1 MPKIKRLR
9 IFAGPNGSGKST
21 LFESFQR
28 NFNPRIF
35 INSDIIEKE
44 IFEKGFLDLQQY
56 GLSLTQNDLML
67 FLQSTNA
74 KTLLQKSE
82 EKGHKIDIEIKE
94 NIIVDKSRDTHS
106 YEAALITSFIRENLL
121 KENISFSFETV
132 MSHTSKIN
140 EIMEAKKLGYKVYL
154 YFICLDEPRLNVS
167 RVKNRVLKG
176 GHDVDTEKILTRY
189 SNTLKNLYSALK
201 LVDRAYL
208 FDNSDEMIMI
218 AEKDG
223 ETLRINIDEH
233 NFPNWFIEYVLQKI

>member
-1 MPKIKRLR
+1 
-9 IFAGPNGSGKST
+9 
-21 LFESFQR
+21 
-28 NFNPRIF
+28 
-35 INSDIIEKE
+35 
-44 IFEKGFLDLQQY
+44 
-56 GLSLTQNDLML
+56 
-67 FLQSTNA
+67 
-74 KTLLQKSE
+74 
-82 EKGHKIDIEIKE
+82 
-94 NIIVDKSRDTHS
+94 
-106 YEAALITSFIRENLL
+106 
-121 KENISFSFETV
+121 
-132 MSHTSKIN
+132 MSHTSKID

-176 GHDVDTEKILTRY
+176 GHNVDTEKILTRY